1 MRDRNEWFKEA
12 KGALRHLEI
21 EAVENPFAWPTVA
34 CVADGEDVLHA
45 LGLHPSRDVGG
56 IVNVDES
63 EVLELAEL
71 ISPEPVT
78 GSTSDGYHTFDEL
91 YHTGRCCSR

>member
-1 MRDRNEWFKEA
+1 M
-12 KGALRHLEI
+12 
-21 EAVENPFAWPTVA
+21 
-34 CVADGEDVLHA
+34 
-45 LGLHPSRDVGG
+45 
-56 IVNVDES
+56 NVDES

-91 YHTGRCCSR
+91 YHHRAVLLMVSNIRGRIKRLCAGDGE